1 MSIKVDG
8 HELDQGVVDKFLGE
22 MLNTL
27 PMFRQTVYGCAKCDA
42 EVDFGDD
49 DIATCPECGTKLR
62 TPHGLK
68 YDHFR
73 VIQELAPS
81 GTRDYWIERVKTE
94 GLTPAR
100 LRAEIKY
107 TAYSYTYESS
117 PTNGEGER
125 RRRSKREI
133 DAICA
138 AIYKVVK
145 EDAPMTV
152 RQVFYR
158 LVSEG
163 VISKTENEY
172 KTTVCRL
179 LAKMRRSGEMPF
191 SWIADNTRWMRK
203 PRTYSSLESMLRN
216 TAEAYRRAVWDNQ
229 DAYVEIWLE
238 KDALAGVLMEET
250 AAWDVPLMV
259 VRGFSSLSFLYSAAE
274 TIAEAGKPAYLY
286 YFGDY
291 DPSGLVIPRKIEE
304 DLRTFA
310 PDAEIH
316 FERVAVTHA
325 QIKELNL
332 PTRPTKRSDSRSKNF
347 KGESVEVDAIPSRK
361 LREIVRDCITRHI
374 DEREYE
380 VLKAAE
386 ASERASLKRWVQ
398 EREDEDEPFLG

>member
-1 MSIKVDG
+1 MKKSAPDDFIDRTLSNDG
-8 HELDQGVVDKFLGE
+8 
-22 MLNTL
+22 
-27 PMFRQTVYGCAKCDA
+27 TVFACPDCKA
-42 EVDFGDD
+42 EVDFAD
-49 DIATCPECGTKLR
+49 AETVKCPDCGTSLRRPYRVSREHLSVIGTYAPEEQRGYWVKLAMR
-62 TPHGLK
+62 
-68 YDHFR
+68 D
-73 VIQELAPS
+73 ELSP
-81 GTRDYWIERVKTE
+81 T
-94 GLTPAR
+94 R

-107 TAYSYTYESS
+107 TAWKHVYGSS
-117 PTNGEGER
+117 PTTGG
-125 RRRSKREI
+125 RRSKSEI

-138 AIYKVVK
+138 ALYTALK

-158 LVSEG
+158 LVSSG
-163 VISKTENEY
+163 VIDKTEGEY
-172 KTTVCRL
+172 KSTVCRL
-179 LAKMRRSGEMPF
+179 LAKMRREGEVPF

-203 PRTYSSLESMLRN
+203 PRTYSSLENMLRT

-250 AAWDVPLMV
+250 SAWDVPLMV

-274 TIAEAGKPAYLY
+274 TIAEVGKPTYLY

-316 FERVAVTHA
+316 FRRVAVTSE
-325 QIKELNL
+325 QIKGLSL
-332 PTRPTKRSDSRSKNF
+332 PTRPTKKTDSRSKNF

-380 VLKAAE
+380 ALKAAE
-386 ASERASLKRWVQ
+386 ASEREMLKQWVG
-398 EREDEDEPFLG
+398 EAA